1 MTTRVSKVS
10 RLDARGTRYVSS
22 VPSPKN
28 DEAMDR
34 ARRVAALWNWLP
46 AFRVV
51 GEYESIHK
59 ASLVLRV
66 SPSSLSRTIKL
77 IEDVVGS
84 SLFVRSST
92 GLTLTSFGAHLLKGT
107 RDAMRRV
114 DDALEIGGANR
125 LRGDT
130 LVAGA
135 AGSVLARLLGVA
147 AASIRKDEGPIRLR
161 LTALSEE
168 RVVDE
173 LLRGNVDVALI
184 ESTAIPELPEE
195 LIHETLGELEFAL
208 YAPSGLATR
217 PPVGD
222 AEAPAQVVVIA
233 GTETDGDGV
242 VATVASLDVAE
253 IIAAAGPFLALLPT
267 ALARPPFLLMGPVS
281 ARVAVVAVHRKSLGG
296 RDASHV
302 EALIASVR
310 DVLKAR
316 AAAL

>member
-1 MTTRVSKVS
+1 
-10 RLDARGTRYVSS
+10 

-28 DEAMDR
+28 DEMDR

-84 SLFVRSST
+84 SLFIRSST

-114 DDALEIGGANR
+114 DDALEIGGASR
-125 LRGDT
+125 LRDDT

-135 AGSVLARLLGVA
+135 AGSVLARLLGMA
-147 AASIRKDEGPIRLR
+147 AASIRKDEGPARLR

-184 ESTAIPELPEE
+184 EGTTIPELPEE
-195 LIHETLGELEFAL
+195 LIHETIGELEYAL
-208 YAPSGLATR
+208 HGPSGLVR
-217 PPVGD
+217 PEVGD
-222 AEAPAQVVVIA
+222 AEAPVQVVVIA
-233 GTETDGDGV
+233 GTETNGEGV

-267 ALARPPFLLMGPVS
+267 ALARPPFLLMGSVS
-281 ARVAVVAVHRKSLGG
+281 ARVAIVAVHRRSLGG

-302 EALIASVR
+302 EALLASVR
-310 DVLKAR
+310 GLLKAH
-316 AAAL
+316 APVL